1 MSKPQPTF
9 AGYQRAAAGMIGC
22 LLVGGSL
29 GLDMQQQASS
39 APEDAIAAPSEAA
52 IPDALSGAEEVDY
65 LALRRQVYRSG
76 ADAVQLQPRI
86 VTYTVQPG
94 DSLWEIAYAL
104 DTDVAVLEELNQGV
118 KPHRL
123 MPGQTLRVISGT
135 ESEAVHRRTAQM
147 VASRSGSTA
156 DRRQRA
162 SSDEDAAY
170 AEHKAAEEP
179 PQPEAEL
186 HSDGGWAWP
195 VVGATVTSEFGPR
208 WGTMH
213 EGIDLAIQEGTIV
226 TASRG
231 GVVEF
236 AGWDGGYG
244 YCVVIDHGGGEK
256 SRYAHA
262 SALLVTAGDVV
273 EQGTPILKV
282 GSTGNSTGPHLH
294 FEIIIDG
301 QPQNPRRFLP

>member
-1 MSKPQPTF
+1 MNKPQPTF

-22 LLVGGSL
+22 LLVGSSL
-29 GLDMQQQASS
+29 GLDMQQPASS
-39 APEDAIAAPSEAA
+39 APEDAIATPAA
-52 IPDALSGAEEVDY
+52 APDALSGAEEADY

-104 DTDVAVLEELNQGV
+104 DTDVSVLQELNQGV
-118 KPHRL
+118 RPNRL
-123 MPGQTLRVISGT
+123 MPGQTLRVVSGQ
-135 ESEAVHRRTAQM
+135 EGEAAHRRTAQM
-147 VASRSGSTA
+147 VASRSSDTA
-156 DRRQRA
+156 ARRQRA
-162 SSDEDAAY
+162 SEEDGAGVAESD
-170 AEHKAAEEP
+170 P
-179 PQPEAEL
+179 PTEL
-186 HSDGGWAWP
+186 SQSETAPHSEGGWAWP
-195 VVGATVTSEFGPR
+195 VVGAIVSSEFGPR

-262 SALLVTAGDVV
+262 SVLLVTAGDVV

-301 QPQNPRRFLP
+301 VPQNPRRYLP